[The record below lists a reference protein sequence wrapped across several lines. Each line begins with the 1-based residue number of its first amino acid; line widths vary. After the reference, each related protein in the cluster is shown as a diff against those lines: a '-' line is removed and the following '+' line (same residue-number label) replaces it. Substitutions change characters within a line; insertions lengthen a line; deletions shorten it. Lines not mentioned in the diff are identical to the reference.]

1 MSPYIQLTLARE
13 RQNMLLAD
21 AEAARL
27 ARQARAQRRQHR
39 TPATRRS
46 LLRHALPWL
55 PPAWSRLLTGRGA
68 TGRATLR
75 NLPAMADREVA

>member
-27 ARQARAQRRQHR
+27 ARQARAQRRQHS
-39 TPATRRS
+39 TPVARRP
-46 LLRHALPWL
+46 LLRHALAWL
-55 PPAWSRLLTGRGA
+55 PPAWPRLLTRRPAAASVAGGA
-68 TGRATLR
+68 DA
-75 NLPAMADREVA
+75 